1 MNGKCAI
8 ERRRERL
15 IEKLHTGRSRGRQC
29 SRFGRPDLLPAL
41 GAAIFGAAMLSA
53 CAIEPRTPFTEAD
66 QMAAIPIAVR
76 GIRYWAD
83 TPESVFQKA
92 ARRAIVQQ
100 GSPFIY
106 LALSGGG
113 GGGAYGA
120 GVLNG
125 WTDSGKR
132 PQFTVVSGVSVGA
145 LIAPFAF
152 LGPAYDERL
161 RNIYT
166 NGDAERLIR
175 DPNPLGAIF
184 GAGLFGRERLREL
197 VERDI
202 DDGMI
207 GAIAREDGKGRR
219 LLVVTTDLD
228 AQRAVIWDLGGIA
241 AIGGPNAFKLFRDV
255 LAASA
260 SVPVAFAPQLIDVS
274 ANGRNFQEMHV
285 DGAVTTPVFTL
296 PDMFLL
302 GGKTIASSGPR
313 PDLYVIVNTRIDAGF
328 EVVPNQ
334 TLAVAAHSLS
344 AANRVGT
351 QAALAQ
357 TYKFAQRSG
366 FDFHLTY
373 VGRDAPESG
382 ATGFETAAMRQLYD
396 YGYEKARTGSFW
408 EAKLPQI
415 ERAEQSAKTAGR

>member
-1 MNGKCAI
+1 M
-8 ERRRERL
+8 
-15 IEKLHTGRSRGRQC
+15 
-29 SRFGRPDLLPAL
+29 RPSLLPAL
-41 GAAIFGAAMLSA
+41 CAAMLGA

-66 QMAAIPIAVR
+66 QMAAIPIAMR

-83 TPESVFQKA
+83 TPESLFQNA

-132 PQFTVVSGVSVGA
+132 PRFTVVSGVSVGA

-175 DPNPLGAIF
+175 DPNPLNAVF

-197 VERDI
+197 VERDV

-207 GAIAREDGKGRR
+207 RAIASEDGKGRR

-228 AQRAVIWDLGGIA
+228 AQRAVIWDLGAIA

-260 SVPVAFAPQLIDVS
+260 SVPVAFAPQLIDVT
-274 ANGRNFQEMHV
+274 ANGQNFQEMHV

-302 GGKTIASSGPR
+302 GGKTISTTGPR

-334 TLAVAAHSLS
+334 TFAVAARSLS
-344 AANRVGT
+344 AANRVAT

-357 TYKFAQRSG
+357 TYKFAERSG
-366 FDFHLTY
+366 LGFHLTY

-382 ATGFETAAMRQLYD
+382 ATGFEMAAMRQLYD
-396 YGYEKARTGSFW
+396 YGYEKGRSGSFW
-408 EAKLPQI
+408 ESKLPQI
-415 ERAEQSAKTAGR
+415 EKAEQAAKMAPSATAVTPR

>member
-1 MNGKCAI
+1 MV
-8 ERRRERL
+8 L
-15 IEKLHTGRSRGRQC
+15 IEAVYAGLSGQGRFMRPRRTGLIFAFC
-29 SRFGRPDLLPAL
+29 
-41 GAAIFGAAMLSA
+41 AAILSA
-53 CAIEPRTPFTEAD
+53 CAMEPRTPFTEAD
-66 QMAAIPIAVR
+66 QMAAIPIVAKN
-76 GIRYWAD
+76 IRYWAD
-83 TPESVFQKA
+83 APESVFQNA
-92 ARRAIVQQ
+92 ARRAVVQK

-132 PQFTVVSGVSVGA
+132 PQFTVVSGVSIGA

-152 LGPAYDERL
+152 LGPTYDERL
-161 RNIYT
+161 RKIYT
-166 NGDAERLIR
+166 NGAAERLIQA
-175 DPNPLGAIF
+175 PNPLNAVF

-202 DDGMI
+202 DDDLI
-207 GAIAREDGKGRR
+207 RAIAAEDGKGRR

-228 AQRAVIWDLGGIA
+228 AQRAVIWDLGAIA

-260 SVPVAFAPQLIDVS
+260 SVPVVFAPQLIDVE
-274 ANGRNFQEMHV
+274 ANGKKFQEMHV
-285 DGAVTTPVFTL
+285 DGAVTIPVFTL

-334 TLAVAAHSLS
+334 ASAVASRSLS
-344 AANRVGT
+344 TVNRVGT
-351 QAALAQ
+351 QSALAQ

-366 FDFHLTY
+366 FSFHLTY

-396 YGYEKARTGSFW
+396 YGYAKGRTGSFW
-408 EAKLPQI
+408 EEKLPQI
-415 ERAEQSAKTAGR
+415 ETAVQAAKTAER

>member
-1 MNGKCAI
+1 
-8 ERRRERL
+8 
-15 IEKLHTGRSRGRQC
+15 
-29 SRFGRPDLLPAL
+29 
-41 GAAIFGAAMLSA
+41 MLSA
-53 CAIEPRTPFTEAD
+53 CAMEPRTPFTEAD
-66 QMAAIPIAVR
+66 QMAAIPIVASN
-76 GIRYWAD
+76 IRYWAD
-83 TPESVFQKA
+83 APESVCQNA
-92 ARRAIVQQ
+92 ARRAVVQK

-132 PQFTVVSGVSVGA
+132 PQFTVVSGISIGA

-152 LGPAYDERL
+152 LGPAYDDRL
-161 RNIYT
+161 RKIYT
-166 NGDAERLIR
+166 NGDAERLIH
-175 DPNPLGAIF
+175 DPNPLGAVF
-184 GAGLFGRERLREL
+184 GAGLFGRERLREM

-202 DDGMI
+202 DDDLI
-207 GAIAREDGKGRR
+207 RAIATEDGNGRR

-228 AQRAVIWDLGGIA
+228 AQRAVIWDLGAIA

-260 SVPVAFAPQLIDVS
+260 SVPVVFAPQLIDVE
-274 ANGRNFQEMHV
+274 ANGRKFQEMHV
-285 DGAVTTPVFTL
+285 DGAVTIPVFTL

-302 GGKTIASSGPR
+302 GGKTIASRAPL
-313 PDLYVIVNTRIDAGF
+313 PDLYVIVNARIDAGF

-334 TLAVAAHSLS
+334 TLAVAARSLS
-344 AANRVGT
+344 TDNRVGT

-357 TYKFAQRSG
+357 THKFAQRPG
-366 FDFHLTY
+366 FSFHLTI

-396 YGYEKARTGSFW
+396 YGYEKGRTGTFW

-415 ERAEQSAKTAGR
+415 ETAVQAAKSAER